1 MYASAFPLLF
11 VFQLCSFLV
20 QMSFYDC
27 KSKCGIFKSIE
38 NLENTEEHKAKEINV
53 ASRIPGDARFLCF
66 IVFC

>member
-1 MYASAFPLLF
+1 
-11 VFQLCSFLV
+11 
-20 QMSFYDC
+20 MSFYDC